1 MIVKYIKNIAY
12 EKKSL
17 IYRGLYILFLMYSC
31 LMLWEVFIGP
41 YRSHS
46 NVRRYNLYPFK
57 TIAEFILNADHYSS
71 ETIFINLTANIIT
84 FVPLGF
90 FTSLFFKKLKKLT
103 PMLLTSIIIIT
114 IIELGQFILRVGV
127 LDIDDIILNTIG
139 CIIGFIFYKRL
150 KTFIQKER
158 F

>member
-1 MIVKYIKNIAY
+1 MIIKYIKNITY

-17 IYRGLYILFLMYSC
+17 IYRGLCILFLMYSC